1 MKHWIVVVS
10 KDHISR
16 GISGGF
22 IQANHGKLAPLKRM
36 AVGDWVA
43 VYSPKQKMN
52 GDEPLQAFTAIG
64 QVRDE
69 DIYQKQ
75 MAIDFT
81 PYRRNVN
88 YYECAEA
95 PIAPMIG
102 ELDFITN
109 KKAWGYNF
117 RFGFF
122 EVPGADFE
130 KIKEQMITE
139 DKPLLNKATLWKN

>member
-22 IQANHGKLAPLKRM
+22 IQACHGKISPLKRM
-36 AVGDWVA
+36 AEGDWIV

-52 GDEPLQAFTAIG
+52 GGEPLQAFTAIG
-64 QVRDE
+64 QVRDGH
-69 DIYQKQ
+69 IYQKQ
-75 MAIDFT
+75 MAVDFT
-81 PYRRNVN
+81 PYRRDVN

-95 PIAPMIG
+95 PIAPLIDD
-102 ELDFITN
+102 LDFISN

-122 EVPGADFE
+122 EIPGADFE
-130 KIKEQMITE
+130 RIKEHMITGK
-139 DKPLLNKATLWKN
+139 KPTLNKATLWKN